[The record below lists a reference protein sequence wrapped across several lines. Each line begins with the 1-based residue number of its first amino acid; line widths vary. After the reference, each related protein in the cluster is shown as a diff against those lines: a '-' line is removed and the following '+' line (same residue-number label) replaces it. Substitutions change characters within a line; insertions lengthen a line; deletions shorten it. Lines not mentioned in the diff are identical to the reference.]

1 MTAYRYKAR
10 TAKGAPRSGLI
21 QAVDQDEVTRL
32 LVRQGLTV
40 EAISR
45 EPTQRTFKLQRR
57 ASAHALVQFYHQ
69 FAALIGAGMP
79 LLRSLDTLVSLTAD
93 REIKTAIEEVSR
105 SVSEGSTLADALR
118 RHPRIFSEVAV
129 SVIDAAESGGS
140 IDTAMTRL
148 ADHVE
153 RAKAIRDNARSA
165 LIYPSLIVLVTLGAI
180 IALITFVVP
189 TFENL
194 FTTSGVSLPLA
205 TRILLGVS
213 DVITT
218 WWPLMVV
225 GLLLSVLGLRTAYA
239 VPHVRLVID
248 RVILKLPLFG
258 PLVTKIAIARVSRT
272 LASLMAAG
280 VGILDAISSSSRTA
294 GNKVIEEAMVKARG
308 SVERG
313 VDFSGSLS
321 LYPEIPRL
329 MSDMVGVGE
338 QSGRLDTM
346 LAKVADFYEHE
357 VNAEVQGLLKV
368 IEPALIVVIGMVL
381 SGLVVAMYL
390 PIFDMIAT
398 VDTNL

>member
-93 REIKTAIEEVSR
+93 REIKAAIEEVSR

-205 TRILLGVS
+205 TRILLGAS

>member
-180 IALITFVVP
+180 IALIMFVVP

-194 FTTSGVSLPLA
+194 FTTAGVSLPLA

-239 VPHVRLVID
+239 VPHVRLVVD

-258 PLVTKIAIARVSRT
+258 PLVTKIAIARVSGT

>member
-93 REIKTAIEEVSR
+93 REIKAAMEEVSR

-194 FTTSGVSLPLA
+194 FTMSGVSLPLA

-338 QSGRLDTM
+338 QSGRLDIM

>member
-93 REIKTAIEEVSR
+93 REIKAAIEEVSR

-194 FTTSGVSLPLA
+194 FTMSGVSLPLA

-338 QSGRLDTM
+338 QSGRLDIM

>member
-1 MTAYRYKAR
+1 M
-10 TAKGAPRSGLI
+10 
-21 QAVDQDEVTRL
+21 
-32 LVRQGLTV
+32 
-40 EAISR
+40 
-45 EPTQRTFKLQRR
+45 
-57 ASAHALVQFYHQ
+57 
-69 FAALIGAGMP
+69 
-79 LLRSLDTLVSLTAD
+79 
-93 REIKTAIEEVSR
+93 
-105 SVSEGSTLADALR
+105 
-118 RHPRIFSEVAV
+118 
-129 SVIDAAESGGS
+129 
-140 IDTAMTRL
+140 
-148 ADHVE
+148 
-153 RAKAIRDNARSA
+153 
-165 LIYPSLIVLVTLGAI
+165 
-180 IALITFVVP
+180 
-189 TFENL
+189 
-194 FTTSGVSLPLA
+194 
-205 TRILLGVS
+205 
-213 DVITT
+213 
-218 WWPLMVV
+218 
-225 GLLLSVLGLRTAYA
+225 
-239 VPHVRLVID
+239 
-248 RVILKLPLFG
+248 PLFG

-398 VDTNL
+398 VDTCLLYTSPSPRD

>member
-93 REIKTAIEEVSR
+93 REIKAAIEEVSR

-338 QSGRLDTM
+338 QSGRLDIM

>member
-338 QSGRLDTM
+338 QSGRLDIM

>member
-180 IALITFVVP
+180 IALIMFVVP

-194 FTTSGVSLPLA
+194 FTTAGVSLPLA

-239 VPHVRLVID
+239 VPHVRLVVD

>member
-205 TRILLGVS
+205 TRILLGAS